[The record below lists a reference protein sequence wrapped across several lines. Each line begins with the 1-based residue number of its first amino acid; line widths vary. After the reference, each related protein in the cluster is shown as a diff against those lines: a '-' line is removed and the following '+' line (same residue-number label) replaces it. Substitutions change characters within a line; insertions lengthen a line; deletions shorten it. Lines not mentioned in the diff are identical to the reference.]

1 MHLKCSPKEQKMS
14 TGCRAGGK
22 VIQVEGRQGER
33 SRAGL
38 GGTAQ
43 GSHYKGAV
51 KAEQVCKIC
60 FTAKLDG
67 AMNAQ
72 YFEPSFLLNI

>member
-1 MHLKCSPKEQKMS
+1 M
-14 TGCRAGGK
+14 
-22 VIQVEGRQGER
+22 IQVEGRQGER

-51 KAEQVCKIC
+51 KAEQVCEIC
-60 FTAKLDG
+60 FTAKLHG
-67 AMNAQ
+67 AMKCAV
-72 YFEPSFLLNI
+72 FETKFSASHVVMG

>member
-1 MHLKCSPKEQKMS
+1 MS

-22 VIQVEGRQGER
+22 VIQVEGGQGER

-51 KAEQVCKIC
+51 NAEQVCEIC
-60 FTAKLDG
+60 FTAKLNG
-67 AMNAQ
+67 SMKCTV
-72 YFEPSFLLNI
+72 F